1 MLLITDCNECTFCK
15 RIKVSNDV
23 WYDDFVQNNIAIL
36 ANYCFQKINK
46 YDKYDSTTFP
56 NHLPHVMQD

>member
-1 MLLITDCNECTFCK
+1 MLLITDCNECTFYK

-23 WYDDFVQNNIAIL
+23 WYDDFVQNNIDIL

-46 YDKYDSTTFP
+46 YDKYDFTTFP